1 MSVLS
6 VVYIG
11 CALLLAAS
19 TFSQWGLL
27 LQYIFHRRD
36 TIPQPSL
43 IRTPSVTVQLPLYN
57 EQYVVA
63 RLLHAVTSLDYPQ
76 DRLHIQILDD
86 STDETPAMVALHVVA
101 LQQQGYNITHL
112 QRQDRTGYKAGA
124 LTAGLEQTN
133 SEFVLILDADFVPAP
148 DFLQRT
154 LPYLLADARL
164 GVVQTRWAHLN
175 SNDNWL
181 TRAQRLAIDAHFVI
195 EQTAR
200 NRAGWLVPFNG
211 TGGVW
216 RIACIEDAGGWQS
229 RTLTEDLDLSY
240 RAQLKGWT
248 SLYLPDVAVP
258 GELPPQMSAYRRQQA
273 RWAVGST
280 QCLMYLAGPVWRSP
294 RSMVSRLMALLH
306 LAQYLPHPLM
316 LILLLLTPPLLLTRQ
331 MASLPLAP
339 LGVVGLIP
347 PLMYMVSQ
355 RALYRGAWMHH
366 LLAFPAL
373 VLFTTGLSW
382 SNTRAVG
389 QALWQETVPFER
401 TPKFGSVVKTNG
413 YALGQSSLLR
423 IETFLCLYA
432 LWGAALALHTASQ
445 AVPYLLLYATS
456 FATVVGQEWWEAQ
469 HIMPKVNTTDAH
481 ALPTKVS
488 ASEEMATF

>member
-11 CALLLAAS
+11 CAFLLAAS

-27 LQYIFHRRD
+27 FQYLFHRRS

-43 IRTPSVTVQLPLYN
+43 IRTPSVTIQLPLYN
-57 EQYVVA
+57 EQHVVA
-63 RLLHAVTSLDYPQ
+63 RLLHAVTSLDYPH

-86 STDETPAMVALHVVA
+86 STDETPALVAHQVAA
-101 LQQQGYNITHL
+101 LQQRGYNIAHL
-112 QRQDRTGYKAGA
+112 QRHDRIGYKAGA

-211 TGGVW
+211 TGGIW
-216 RIACIEDAGGWQS
+216 RVTCIEDAGGWQA

-258 GELPPQMSAYRRQQA
+258 GELPPQMIAYRRQQA

-280 QCLMYLAGPVWRSP
+280 QCLMHLGGPVWRSP
-294 RSMVSRLMALLH
+294 RSLTSRLMALLH

-316 LILLLLTPPLLLTRQ
+316 LILLLLTPPLLLTGQ

-339 LGVVGLIP
+339 LGLVGLIP
-347 PLMYMVSQ
+347 PLMYIISQ
-355 RALYRGAWMHH
+355 RKLYPGTWMQN

-401 TPKFGSVVKTNG
+401 TPKFGSTSKMSG
-413 YALGQSSLLR
+413 YALNQTSLLR
-423 IETFLCLYA
+423 METFLCLYA
-432 LWGAALALHTASQ
+432 LWGAVLALHTASQ
-445 AVPYLLLYATS
+445 AVPYLLLYAAS
-456 FATVVGQEWWEAQ
+456 FAAVVGQEWWEAQ
-469 HIMPKVNTTDAH
+469 QIGPKADVVEGMTLSN
-481 ALPTKVS
+481 PVS
-488 ASEEMATF
+488 ASEEMVIF

>member
-11 CALLLAAS
+11 CAFLLAAS

-27 LQYIFHRRD
+27 IQYLRYRRR
-36 TIPQPSL
+36 TIPQPL
-43 IRTPSVTVQLPLYN
+43 LTRTPSVTVQLPLYN
-57 EQYVVA
+57 EQHVVA
-63 RLLHAVTSLDYPQ
+63 RLLNAVTSLDYPQ

-86 STDETPAMVALHVVA
+86 STDETPLLVAHHVALLKQH
-101 LQQQGYNITHL
+101 GYHISHL
-112 QRQDRTGYKAGA
+112 QRHDRIGYKAGA

-154 LPYLLADARL
+154 LPYLLHDDTL

-211 TGGVW
+211 TGGIW
-216 RIACIEDAGGWQS
+216 RVSCIEEAGGWEA

-240 RAQLKGWT
+240 RAQLKGWK

-258 GELPPQMSAYRRQQA
+258 GELPPQMMAYRRQQA

-280 QCLMYLAGPVWRSP
+280 QCLMHLGGPVWRSQ
-294 RSMVSRLMALLH
+294 RSLSSRVMALLH

-316 LILLLLTPPLLLTRQ
+316 LMLLLLTPPLLLTRQ
-331 MASLPLAP
+331 LASLPLAP
-339 LGVVGLIP
+339 LGLVGLIP
-347 PLMYMVSQ
+347 PLMYVISQ
-355 RALYRGAWMHH
+355 RVLYPRSWVQH

-373 VLFTTGLSW
+373 MLFTTGLSW

-401 TPKFGSVVKTNG
+401 TPKFGNGWKTSR
-413 YALGQSSLLR
+413 YALRQGSILR
-423 IETFLCLYA
+423 METFLCFYA
-432 LWGAALALHTASQ
+432 LWGAILAWHTASQ
-445 AVPYLLLYATS
+445 AVPYLLLYAAS
-456 FATVVGQEWWEAQ
+456 FAAVVVQEWWEAQ
-469 HIMPKVNTTDAH
+469 QVSPKTEPVE
-481 ALPTKVS
+481 ALSLPKAVS
-488 ASEEMATF
+488 ASEEMMTF

>member
-19 TFSQWGLL
+19 TVSQWGLL
-27 LQYIFHRRD
+27 IQYILHHRK
-36 TIPQPSL
+36 TIPLPL
-43 IRTPSVTVQLPLYN
+43 LTRTPSVTVQLPLFN
-57 EQYVVA
+57 EQHVVA
-63 RLLHAVTSLDYPQ
+63 RLLHAVTSLDYPSDQ
-76 DRLHIQILDD
+76 LHIQILDD
-86 STDETPAMVALHVVA
+86 STDETPALVAHHVAA

-112 QRQDRTGYKAGA
+112 QRHDRVGYKAGA
-124 LTAGLEQTN
+124 LTAGLDQTK

-154 LPYLLADARL
+154 LPYLLADDRL

-175 SNDNWL
+175 SDDNWL

-211 TGGVW
+211 TGGIW
-216 RIACIEDAGGWQS
+216 RVSCIEDAGGWQA
-229 RTLTEDLDLSY
+229 RTLTEDLDMSY
-240 RAQLKGWT
+240 RAQLKGWA

-258 GELPPQMSAYRRQQA
+258 GELPPQMIAYRRQQA

-280 QCLMYLAGPVWRSP
+280 QCLMHLGGPVWRSN
-294 RSMVSRLMALLH
+294 RSLASRVMALLH
-306 LAQYLPHPLM
+306 LGQYLPHPLM
-316 LILLLLTPPLLLTRQ
+316 LMLLLLTPPLLLTRQ

-339 LGVVGLIP
+339 LGLVGLIP
-347 PLMYMVSQ
+347 PLMYIISQ
-355 RALYRGAWMHH
+355 KALYGRAWLQN

-373 VLFTTGLSW
+373 VLYTTGLSW

-389 QALWQETVPFER
+389 QAFWQETVPFER
-401 TPKFGSVVKTNG
+401 TPKFGNAWKTSG
-413 YALGQSSLLR
+413 YALRQSSLLR
-423 IETFLCLYA
+423 METFLCLYA
-432 LWGAALALHTASQ
+432 LWSAFLAWNMASQ
-445 AVPYLLLYATS
+445 ALPYLLLYAAS
-456 FATVVGQEWWEAQ
+456 FATVVAQEWWEAQ
-469 HIMPKVNTTDAH
+469 QISPRAESKEPMKLPKS
-481 ALPTKVS
+481 VS